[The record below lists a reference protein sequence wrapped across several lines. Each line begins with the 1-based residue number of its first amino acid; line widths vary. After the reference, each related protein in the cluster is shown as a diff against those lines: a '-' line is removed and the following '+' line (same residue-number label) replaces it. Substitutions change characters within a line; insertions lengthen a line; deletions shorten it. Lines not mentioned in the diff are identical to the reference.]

1 MNAHPEFIAAS
12 AHVDEAAIQ
21 PLPRSRKVYIQ
32 GSRTDIR
39 VPMREI
45 TQSDTPA
52 SFGAERNPPICV
64 YDTSGPY
71 TDPAAR
77 IDIRAGL
84 PALRAG
90 WIEERGD
97 TEVLGA
103 LTSRYGRERLAN
115 PKLAELRF
123 DLKRAPRRAKAGA
136 NVSQMHYARR
146 GIVTP
151 EMEFVAI
158 RENLRRRQ
166 YLEELRAAGPKG
178 AKLAALMGRQHRG
191 ESFGAAI
198 PGEMTPELVRDEVA
212 RGRAIIPANVNH
224 PESEPM
230 AIGRNFLVKI
240 NANIGNSAVT
250 SSIGEEVD
258 KMTWAIRWGAD
269 TVMDLSTGRHIHET
283 REWILRNSPVPIGT
297 VPIYQALE
305 KVDGKAEELTWEI
318 FRDTLIEQAEQ
329 GVDYFTIHAGVRLPF
344 IPLTAERMTGIVSRG
359 GSIMAKWCLAH
370 HRESFLYERF
380 EDICEIMKAYDVS
393 FSLGDGLRPGSIYD
407 ANDEP
412 QLAELRTLGEL
423 TKVAWKHDVQVMIEG
438 PGHVPMQLIKE
449 NMELELEQCLE
460 APFYT
465 LGPLVTD
472 IAPGYD
478 HITSGIGAAQ
488 IGWYGTAMLCYV
500 TPKEHLGLPDKD
512 DVKEGIVTYKIAA
525 HAADL
530 AKGHPG
536 AQIRDNALSKA
547 RFEFRWDDQFNLGLD
562 PDKAKQFH
570 DETLP
575 QEGAKLAHFCS
586 MCGPH
591 FCSMKITQD
600 VRDFAAKHG
609 VSESEALKKGMEVK
623 AVEFVERGAE
633 IYSRE

>member
-1 MNAHPEFIAAS
+1 MNANPKFLNAA
-12 AHVDEAAIQ
+12 ARLDDAATG
-21 PLPRSRKVYIQ
+21 PLPKSRKVYVTGAQ
-32 GSRTDIR
+32 PGVR
-39 VPMREI
+39 VPVREV
-45 TQSDTPA
+45 TQSETAA
-52 SFGAERNPPICV
+52 SFGKEANPPIYV

-71 TDPAAR
+71 TDPQSD
-77 IDIRAGL
+77 IDIRKGL
-84 PALRAG
+84 PALRG
-90 WIEERGD
+90 EWIERRDD
-97 TEVLGA
+97 TETLDGP
-103 LTSRYGRERLAN
+103 TSAYGRARLED
-115 PKLAELRF
+115 PELTQMRF
-123 DLKRAPRRAKAGA
+123 ELGRKPRRARSGA
-136 NVSQMHYARR
+136 NVTQMHYARR
-146 GIVTP
+146 GMVTP
-151 EMEFVAI
+151 EMEFIAI
-158 RENLRRRQ
+158 RENNLRER
-166 YLEELRAAGPKG
+166 YLDSLGKDQRA
-178 AKLAALMGRQHRG
+178 MISRQHPG
-191 ESFGAAI
+191 QGFGAVLPQTI
-198 PGEMTPELVRDEVA
+198 TPEFVRDEVA

-224 PESEPM
+224 PETEPM
-230 AIGRNFLVKI
+230 IIGRNFLVKI

-250 SSIGEEVD
+250 SGIQEEVE

-269 TVMDLSTGRHIHET
+269 TVMDLSTGKHIHET
-283 REWILRNSPVPIGT
+283 REWIIRNSPVPIGT

-344 IPLTAERMTGIVSRG
+344 IPMTAKRMTGIVSRG

-370 HRESFLYERF
+370 HRESFLYTHF
-380 EDICEIMKAYDVS
+380 EEICDIMKAYDVA

-407 ANDEP
+407 ANDEA
-412 QLAELRTLGEL
+412 QIAELKTLGEL
-423 TKVAWKHDVQVMIEG
+423 TDIAWHHDCQVMIEG
-438 PGHVPMQLIKE
+438 PGHVPMHLIKE
-449 NMELELEQCLE
+449 NMDLQLEYCKE

-465 LGPLVTD
+465 LGPLTTD

-478 HITSGIGAAQ
+478 HITSAIGAAM

-512 DVKEGIVTYKIAA
+512 DVKEGIMAYKVAA

-547 RFEFRWDDQFNLGLD
+547 RFEFRWEDQFNLGLD
-562 PDKAKQFH
+562 PEKARQYH

-591 FCSMKITQD
+591 FCSMKITQG
-600 VRDFAAKHG
+600 VREYAA
-609 VSESEALKKGMEVK
+609 SLSLADEDALEKGMADK
-623 AVEFVERGAE
+623 AREFVEAGAQ
-633 IYSRE
+633 IYRKA

>member
-1 MNAHPEFIAAS
+1 MSANPKFLAAT
-12 AHVDEAAIQ
+12 AQVDEAAVQ
-21 PLPRSRKVYIQ
+21 SLPKSRKTYME
-32 GSRTDIR
+32 GSRADLR

-45 TQSDTPA
+45 SLSGTSA
-52 SFGAERNPPICV
+52 SFGSETNPPITV

-71 TDPAAR
+71 TDPAVK
-77 IDIRAGL
+77 IDIRSGL
-84 PALRAG
+84 APLRAR
-90 WIEERGD
+90 WIGERSD
-97 TEVLGA
+97 TEELSGP
-103 LTSRYGRERLAN
+103 TSRFGVDRLN
-115 PKLAELRF
+115 DPKLAELRF
-123 DLKRAPRRAKAGA
+123 NLHRRPRRARTGG
-136 NVSQMHYARR
+136 NVTQMHYARR
-146 GIVTP
+146 SIVTP
-151 EMEFVAI
+151 EMEFIAI
-158 RENLRRRQ
+158 RENQRLEGQSELLRR
-166 YLEELRAAGPKG
+166 
-178 AKLAALMGRQHRG
+178 QHPG
-191 ESFGAAI
+191 QSFGATLPQTI
-198 PGEMTPELVRDEVA
+198 TPEFVRDEVA
-212 RGRAIIPANVNH
+212 RGRAIIPANINH
-224 PESEPM
+224 PETEPM
-230 AIGRNFLVKI
+230 IIGRNFLVKI

-250 SSIGEEVD
+250 SSIGEEVE

-269 TVMDLSTGRHIHET
+269 TVMDLSTGKHIHET

-344 IPLTAERMTGIVSRG
+344 IPMTAKRMTGIVSRG

-393 FSLGDGLRPGSIYD
+393 FSLGDGLRPGSIHD
-407 ANDEP
+407 ANDEA
-412 QLAELRTLGEL
+412 QMAELATLGEL
-423 TKVAWKHDVQVMIEG
+423 TTIAWKHDVQTMIEG
-438 PGHVPMQLIKE
+438 PGHVPMHLIKH
-449 NMELELEQCLE
+449 NMDEQLRLCHE

-465 LGPLVTD
+465 LGPLTTD

-478 HITSGIGAAQ
+478 HITSAIGAAM

-500 TPKEHLGLPDKD
+500 TPKEHLGLPNKK
-512 DVKEGIVTYKIAA
+512 DVKDGIIAYKIAA

-536 AQIRDNALSKA
+536 AQLRDNALSKA
-547 RFEFRWDDQFNLGLD
+547 RFEFRWDDQFNLGFD
-562 PDKAKQFH
+562 PDTAKDFH

-575 QEGAKLAHFCS
+575 KDSMKTAHFCS

-600 VRDFAAKHG
+600 VREYAEKHG
-609 VSESEALKKGMEVK
+609 VSDKEALSKGMQEK
-623 AVEFVERGAE
+623 AVEFVKKGSE
-633 IYSRE
+633 IYQRA